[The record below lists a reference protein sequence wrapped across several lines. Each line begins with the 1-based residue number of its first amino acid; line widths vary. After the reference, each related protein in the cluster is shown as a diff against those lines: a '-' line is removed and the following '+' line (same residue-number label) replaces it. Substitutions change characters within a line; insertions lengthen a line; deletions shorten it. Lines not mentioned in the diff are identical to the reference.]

1 MEHPVDLVVHV
12 VGYVVGNAIA
22 KRGMQNTETWFL
34 WVIVVV
40 LVLAVY
46 YDGGALLSGIV
57 GSFASI
63 FLPNRPHVTE
73 VIRRMATF
81 VLRPRDVPGQSKTTK
96 QD

>member
-1 MEHPVDLVVHV
+1 MTGGAFTPLSEPRFAWWKMTLVLRE
-12 VGYVVGNAIA
+12 YAIFIA
-22 KRGMQNTETWFL
+22 
-34 WVIVVV
+34 IVV
-40 LVLAVY
+40 
-46 YDGGALLSGIV
+46 LLSGIV

>member
-1 MEHPVDLVVHV
+1 MSEPRFAWWKMTLVLRE
-12 VGYVVGNAIA
+12 YAIFIA
-22 KRGMQNTETWFL
+22 
-34 WVIVVV
+34 IVV
-40 LVLAVY
+40 
-46 YDGGALLSGIV
+46 LLSGIV